1 VGIRPEDRTKLF
13 RAFEQ
18 ATDRSTQ
25 QQQEGTGLGLYLCQ
39 QLVTLLKGQLTVQSQ
54 HGEGSRF
61 TLSLLAV
68 AETPM
73 SEAAGAVP

>member
-1 VGIRPEDRTKLF
+1 
-13 RAFEQ
+13 
-18 ATDRSTQ
+18 
-25 QQQEGTGLGLYLCQ
+25 LGLYLCQ